1 MNKIKIIINPHIVKQ
16 KISRYLYGSFAEHL
30 GRCIYEGTWVG
41 ENSDI
46 ENDGGIRLDT
56 VNALKKIQLP
66 VLRYPGGC
74 FADNYHWM
82 DGIGK
87 RSQRP
92 KRLNIWWNQVET
104 NQFGTDEFMRFCRM
118 IGTEPYLCVNVGSG
132 TVEEARSWVEYCN
145 SSQETTLVEMRRQ
158 NGHDE
163 PYHVEF
169 WGVGN
174 ENWVCGGNMRPEYY
188 ADLYRQYATYLRM
201 AGENKIKLIA
211 CGSYFTTHHH
221 WDERFLMAMK
231 DKLHLVDYIAL
242 HLYSGNDSSDID
254 FSDEDY
260 YRLMNELDGMDQ
272 SLARAGSL
280 TQFYSSLGHPIRI
293 ILDEWGTWYKQAKVQ
308 NGLYQQNTMR
318 DAIFTALNFHLF
330 HNHASRLFMTNMAQT
345 INVLQ
350 SLILTNGSQFVVT
363 PTYYVYEMFMPHR
376 DSQLIHCEVENS
388 PILKLNQ
395 KPSISVSA
403 SKSIKNHNE
412 IFLSI
417 VNLDL
422 SNDFNIEIKNMIG
435 SEMTILEVKLLACNN
450 VRDFNSFDDPKM
462 VAPKILSIQNL
473 EALSIPA
480 HSVLTLTLKIK

>member
-1 MNKIKIIINPHIVKQ
+1 MNKTKIIINPQVVKH

-30 GRCIYEGTWVG
+30 GRCIYEGIWVG
-41 ENSDI
+41 EDSDI

-82 DGIGK
+82 DGIGEL
-87 RSQRP
+87 SQRP
-92 KRLNIWWNQVET
+92 RRLNIWWNQVET

-118 IGTEPYLCVNVGSG
+118 IETEPYLCVNVGSG
-132 TVEEARSWVEYCN
+132 TVEGARSWVEYCN
-145 SSQETTLVEMRRQ
+145 SSQQTTLADLRRK
-158 NGHDE
+158 NGNEE
-163 PYHVEF
+163 PYRVQF

-211 CGSYFTTHHH
+211 CGSYFTNHHH
-221 WDERFLMAMK
+221 WDERFLMAIK

-242 HLYSGNDSSDID
+242 HLYSGNKSQDID
-254 FSDEDY
+254 FSDDQY
-260 YRLMNELDGMDQ
+260 YQLMNEIDGMDQ
-272 SLARAGSL
+272 NLTRAAGL
-280 TQFYSSLGHPIRI
+280 TQHYSSFGHPIRV
-293 ILDEWGTWYKQAKVQ
+293 ILDEWGTWYKEATVQ
-308 NGLYQQNTMR
+308 SGLYQQNTMR

-350 SLILTNGSQFVVT
+350 SFILTRGAQFVVT
-363 PTYYVYEMFMPHR
+363 PTYHIYEMFMPHR
-376 DSQLIHCEVENS
+376 DSQLIHFEVENS
-388 PILKLNQ
+388 PILKSSQ

-403 SKSIKNHNE
+403 SKSIKNQNE

-417 VNLDL
+417 VNFDL
-422 SNDFNIEIKNMIG
+422 SNDVNVEIKNMVR
-435 SEMTILEVKLLACNN
+435 SEMTISEGKLLTCND
-450 VRDFNSFDDPKM
+450 VRDFNSFEDPTK

-473 EALSIPA
+473 ETLSVPA
-480 HSVLTLTLKIK
+480 HSILTITLKN